1 MRSLLR
7 AKIHR
12 ATVTEADIDYV
23 GSITIDGA
31 LMEVVDIWPGERVL
45 VSDLENGNRFE
56 TYVVEGEPGSGI
68 IGVNGAAARLVK
80 VGDRVIIMAFELTD
94 EPIDPRI
101 ILVDDHNRFLKD
113 L

>member
-7 AKIHR
+7 GKIHR
-12 ATVTEADIDYV
+12 ATVTETDIDYV
-23 GSITIDGA
+23 GSITIDSA
-31 LMEVVDIWPGERVL
+31 LMEEVDIWPGERVL

-68 IGVNGAAARLVK
+68 VGVNGAAARLVK

>member
-23 GSITIDGA
+23 GSITVDGA
-31 LMEVVDIWPGERVL
+31 LMEEVDIWPGERVL